1 MEKRKLGN
9 SSIEV
14 APLAFGTNV
23 MGWTADAATSHA
35 MLDYF
40 VARGLN
46 LVDTADVYS
55 RWAPGH
61 KGGES
66 EAIIGQWFA
75 KRKANREKIVLATKV
90 GIEMGPNDKGLSKA
104 YIMRGVEASLKRLQ
118 TDYIDLY
125 QSHRDD
131 PDTPQEETL
140 SAYADLIKAGKVRII
155 GASNFSPER
164 LNAALAISKREGLP
178 RYETMQPWYNLY
190 DRKDFEGLPFDLCK
204 RENISVITY
213 FSLASGFLT
222 GKYRKMK
229 DVEGKP
235 RGYRVKD
242 MMNERGMRILAALDK
257 VGGELEATPAQISLA
272 WLVAKG
278 VTAPIASATTVA
290 QLEEIIESTELQLT
304 PAQIETLDE
313 ASAY

>member
-1 MEKRKLGN
+1 MNKRKLGN

-14 APLAFGTNV
+14 GPLAFGTNV
-23 MGWTADAATSHA
+23 MGWTADMVTSHA

-66 EAIIGQWFA
+66 ETIIGEWIA
-75 KRKANREKIVLATKV
+75 KRKANRDKIVLATKV
-90 GIEMGPNDKGLSKA
+90 GIEMGPGDKGLSRG
-104 YIMRGVEASLKRLQ
+104 YIMRAVEASLKRLQ

-125 QSHRDD
+125 QSHQDD
-131 PDTPQEETL
+131 QSTPQEETL

-155 GASNFSPER
+155 GASNFKPER
-164 LNAALAISKREGLP
+164 VSEALAISKRNGLP
-178 RYETMQPWYNLY
+178 RYETLQPWYNLY
-190 DRKDFEGLPFDLCK
+190 DRKEFEGAPFDQCK

-222 GKYRKMK
+222 GKYRKEK
-229 DVEGKP
+229 DLEG
-235 RGYRVKD
+235 RARAYRVKD
-242 MMNERGMRILAALDK
+242 MMNERGMRILAGLDK
-257 VGGELEATPAQISLA
+257 VGAELEATPSQVALA

-304 PAQIETLDE
+304 ADQVKRLDQ

>member
-1 MEKRKLGN
+1 MNKRKLGN

-14 APLAFGTNV
+14 GPLAFGTNV
-23 MGWTADAATSHA
+23 MGWTADAATSYA

-66 EAIIGQWFA
+66 ETIIGEWIA

-90 GIEMGPNDKGLSKA
+90 GIEMGPSDKGLSRA
-104 YIMRGVEASLKRLQ
+104 YIMRAVDASLKRLQ

-125 QSHRDD
+125 QSHQDD
-131 PDTPQEETL
+131 ASVPQEETL
-140 SAYADLIKAGKVRII
+140 SAYADLIRAGKVRII
-155 GASNFSPER
+155 GASNFTPER
-164 LNAALAISKREGLP
+164 LSEALAISKRNGLP
-178 RYETMQPWYNLY
+178 RYETLQPWYNLY
-190 DRKDFEGLPFDLCK
+190 DRKDFEGAPFDLCK

-222 GKYRKMK
+222 GKYRKPK
-229 DVEGKP
+229 DAEGKA

-242 MMNERGMRILAALDK
+242 MLNERGMRILAALDA
-257 VGGELEATPAQISLA
+257 VGKELEATPAQVSLA

-290 QLEEIIESTELQLT
+290 QLEEIVESTELNLT
-304 PAQIETLDE
+304 ADQIKRLDQ

>member
-1 MEKRKLGN
+1 MNKRKLGN
-9 SSIEV
+9 SNIEV

-66 EAIIGQWFA
+66 EMIIGEWIK

-90 GIEMGPNDKGLSKA
+90 GIEMGPNDKGLSRA
-104 YIMRGVEASLKRLQ
+104 YIMRAVDASLKRLQ

-125 QSHRDD
+125 QSHQDD
-131 PDTPQEETL
+131 ASVPQEETL

-155 GASNFSPER
+155 GASNFKPER
-164 LNAALAISKREGLP
+164 LNEALAISKRNSLP
-178 RYETMQPWYNLY
+178 RYETLQPWYNLY
-190 DRKDFEGLPFDLCK
+190 DRKEFEGAPFDLCK

-222 GKYRKMK
+222 GKYRKEK
-229 DVEGKP
+229 DLEG
-235 RGYRVKD
+235 RARAYRVKD
-242 MMNERGMRILAALDK
+242 MMNERGMRILAGLDK
-257 VGGELEATPAQISLA
+257 VSTELEATPSQVALA

-290 QLEEIIESTELQLT
+290 QLEEIVESTELKLT
-304 PAQIETLDE
+304 PAQVKTLDE

>member
-9 SSIEV
+9 SNIEV

-23 MGWTADAATSHA
+23 MGWTADAKTSHA

-40 VARGLN
+40 IARGLN

-66 EAIIGQWFA
+66 EAIIGEWFQ
-75 KRKANREKIVLATKV
+75 KRKANREKVVLATKV

-125 QSHRDD
+125 QSHQDD
-131 PDTPQEETL
+131 QSVPQEETL
-140 SAYADLIKAGKVRII
+140 SAYDDLIKQGKVRII
-155 GASNFSPER
+155 GASNFSLER
-164 LNAALAISKREGLP
+164 LSEALAISKRDGLP

-190 DRKDFEGLPFDLCK
+190 DRKDFEGAPFDLCK

-257 VGGELEATPAQISLA
+257 VGGELEATPAQVSLA
-272 WLVAKG
+272 WLMAKG

-290 QLEEIIESTELQLT
+290 QLEEIIESTELKPT
-304 PAQIETLDE
+304 PAQIGMLDE
-313 ASAY
+313 ASTY

>member
-1 MEKRKLGN
+1 MNKRKLGN
-9 SSIEV
+9 SNIEV

-66 EAIIGQWFA
+66 EMIIGEWIK

-90 GIEMGPNDKGLSKA
+90 GIEMGPNDKGLSRA
-104 YIMRGVEASLKRLQ
+104 YIMRAVDASLKRLQ

-125 QSHRDD
+125 QSHQDD
-131 PDTPQEETL
+131 ASVPQEETL

-155 GASNFSPER
+155 GASNFKPER
-164 LNAALAISKREGLP
+164 LNEALAISKRNSLP
-178 RYETMQPWYNLY
+178 RYETLQPWYNLY
-190 DRKDFEGLPFDLCK
+190 DRKEFEGAPFDLCK

-222 GKYRKMK
+222 GKYRKEK
-229 DVEGKP
+229 DLEG
-235 RGYRVKD
+235 RARAYRVKD
-242 MMNERGMRILAALDK
+242 MMNERGMRILAGLDK
-257 VGGELEATPAQISLA
+257 VSAELEATPSQVALA

-278 VTAPIASATTVA
+278 ITAPIASATTVA
-290 QLEEIIESTELQLT
+290 QLEEIVESTELKLT
-304 PAQIETLDE
+304 PAQVKTLDE